1 MPGFRPV
8 DPRQSFPELEERILG
23 RWRERDVFH
32 RSLANREG
40 AEVWSFYEGPP
51 TANGRPGSHHVLSR
65 VFKDVY
71 PRYKTMRGYRVPR
84 KAGWDCHGLPVELE
98 VEKELG
104 ISSKQE
110 IEAYGIAA
118 FNKRCRESVFEYVE
132 DWNRLTE
139 RIGFWI
145 DLDDPYVTLEND
157 YIESVWWSL
166 RRLWDEGRLYEGHK
180 VVPYCPRCGTAL
192 SSHEVALGYRDVEDP
207 SIYVR
212 FPYLPTPT
220 LEDAGSASPEETAAA
235 TGGPGVDAAAK
246 ETSGPLQPGDQLLV
260 WTTTPWTLPGNV
272 AVAVAPDVTY
282 VRARVGDETLVVAE
296 ALVERVLGEGAEVL
310 DRFPG
315 SELVGSSY
323 TGPVFALADREPG
336 GFPVLAG
343 DFVTTEDGTGLVHIA
358 PAFGEDDFKVAA
370 REGIFDPSLRGLGTL
385 YNPVKP
391 DGTFDNRVVGFEGR
405 YVKDP
410 TRDPELNRELI
421 ADLRERG
428 LLFREQVY
436 EHAYPHC
443 WRCGTPLIYY
453 AKASWHIRTSEVKD
467 RLLANNEE
475 IGWHPEHIKHGRFGK
490 WLEGNVDWALSRDR
504 YWGTPLPIW
513 ECESEGCEGR
523 FCAGSVAALRERA
536 TGEVPDDLHRPYID
550 EVTLAC
556 EECGG
561 EMRRVESVIDTWYD
575 SGAMPFAQFH
585 YPFENEELFEERFPA
600 DFICEAIDQ
609 TRGWFYTL
617 LAEST
622 FLFDTSSYRNCVCL
636 GLILDPEG
644 QKMSKSRGNVVEPW
658 DVIAAHGADAFRW
671 YYLTAQQPWS
681 GYRFSVDTVGES
693 VRQLLLTLWNTYS
706 FWVLYAN
713 AESLSPADFPE
724 QTPLSSPF
732 VPDSRTKRELTP
744 GEDLDRWALS
754 RLQATI
760 ATVRERMDDFDCTAA
775 GRAIAA
781 YVEELSNWYVRLTRR
796 RFWEG
801 DRAAF
806 ATLRHCLLE
815 TAALLAPFTPFL
827 AEEIHLNLAGG
838 EGEAFG
844 ELPDSVHLRDFP
856 ELDAALADPELEAAM
871 EVVRRTVELG
881 RAARAQAKAKVRQPL
896 RRAVIV
902 AGDAGRE
909 AISAR
914 AELVKA
920 ELNVK
925 ELDFVSEEAELVSYA
940 VKPNYRSLGPRF
952 GRRMPQ
958 VAAAVEA
965 LDPVHVAEVM
975 ADGGQVGINVEGD
988 EHSLG
993 PDDVSL
999 SLRPLEGYQV
1009 EAEAGHAVALQLE
1022 LDDELRREGLAREI
1036 VHAVQNARKEA
1047 GLDISDRIA
1056 LTLGGDEE
1064 LLAAARTHEPYVAAE
1079 VLAIS
1084 VAYGKSSD
1092 ADTASMETSAIL
1104 HGETGPRGQTTVT
1117 ATIEG
1122 RDLRIALTRA

>member
-8 DPRQSFPELEERILG
+8 DPKQSFPELEERVLA

-71 PRYKTMRGYRVPR
+71 PRYRTMRGYRVPR

-98 VEKELG
+98 VEKQLG
-104 ISSKQE
+104 IGSKQE
-110 IEAYGIAA
+110 IEDFGIAE
-118 FNKRCRESVFEYVE
+118 FNQRCRESVFEYVA

-166 RRLWDEGRLYEGHK
+166 RRLWDDGRLYEGHK

-192 SSHEVALGYRDVEDP
+192 SSHEVALGYKDVADP

-212 FPYLPTPT
+212 FPYLP
-220 LEDAGSASPEETAAA
+220 AGAAPAAPAAA
-235 TGGPGVDAAAK
+235 EAK
-246 ETSGPLQPGDQLLV
+246 ETPGPLRPGDQLLV

-282 VRARVGDETLVVAE
+282 VRARSGEETLVVAE
-296 ALVERVLGEGAEVL
+296 ALAERVLGEQVEVL

-315 SELVGSSY
+315 SDLVGVHYS
-323 TGPVFALADREPG
+323 GPVFSLTDREPG
-336 GFPVLAG
+336 GFPVIAG

-358 PAFGEDDFKVAA
+358 PAFGEDDYAVAA
-370 REGIFDPSLRGLGTL
+370 ANGIFDPAEQGTL
-385 YNPVKP
+385 YNPVGL
-391 DGTFDNRVVGFEGR
+391 DGTFSTQVIGFEGR
-405 YVKDP
+405 FVKDP
-410 TRDPELNRELI
+410 EITAALI
-421 ADLRERG
+421 EDLRKRG
-428 LLFREQVY
+428 LLFREEVY

-443 WRCGTPLIYY
+443 WRCGTPLLYY
-453 AKASWHIRTSEVKD
+453 AKSSWYIATSQVRD

-490 WLEGNVDWALSRDR
+490 WLENNVDWALSRDR
-504 YWGTPLPIW
+504 YWGTPLPVW
-513 ECESEGCEGR
+513 RCSDARCGEL
-523 FCAGSVAALRERA
+523 FCAGSVADLRERA
-536 TGEVPDDLHRPYID
+536 KGEVPDDLHRPHID
-550 EVTLAC
+550 GVFVEC
-556 EECGG
+556 EKCGG
-561 EMRRVESVIDTWYD
+561 EMHRVESVIDTWYD

-585 YPFENEELFEERFPA
+585 YPFENEGLFQERFPA

-622 FLFDTSSYRNCVCL
+622 LLFDTSSYRNCVCL

-658 DVIAAHGADAFRW
+658 DVISTHGADAFRW
-671 YYLTAQQPWS
+671 YYLTSQQPWS

-693 VRQLLLTLWNTYS
+693 VRQFLLTLWNTYS

-713 AESLSPADFPE
+713 AENLSPADFDDETMP
-724 QTPLSSPF
+724 SSRF
-732 VPDSRTKRELTP
+732 VSDIETKREL
-744 GEDLDRWALS
+744 GRVEAGGGGDDDLDRWVLS

-760 ATVRERMDDFDCTAA
+760 SVVRERMDEFDCTAA
-775 GRAIAA
+775 GRAIAEF
-781 YVEELSNWYVRLTRR
+781 VEELSNWYVRLSRR
-796 RFWEG
+796 RFWDG

-815 TAALLAPFTPFL
+815 TTALLAPFVPFL
-827 AEEIHLNLAGG
+827 ADEIHLNLAGG
-838 EGEAFG
+838 EAE
-844 ELPDSVHLRDFP
+844 ELGGQPDSVHLRDFP
-856 ELDAALADPELEAAM
+856 EPDPALADPELEAAM
-871 EVVRRTVELG
+871 EAVRRTVELG
-881 RAARAQAKAKVRQPL
+881 RAARAQAKVKIRQPL

-902 AGDAGRE
+902 ATDVERE

-914 AELVKA
+914 ADLVIA

-940 VKPNYRSLGPRF
+940 VKPDYRSLGPRF

-965 LDPVHVAEVM
+965 LDPAHVAAAL
-975 ADGGQVGINVEGD
+975 ADGAGVGINIEGD

-993 PDDVSL
+993 PDDVTL
-999 SLRPLEGYQV
+999 ALQPLEGYQV

-1022 LDDELRREGLAREI
+1022 LDDELRREGFAREI
-1036 VHAVQNARKEA
+1036 VHAVQNARRAA
-1047 GLDISDRIA
+1047 GLEITDRIE
-1056 LTLGGDEE
+1056 LTLGGDAA
-1064 LLAAARTHEPYVAAE
+1064 LLEAAHEHQPYIAGE
-1079 VLAIS
+1079 VLATS
-1084 VAYGKSSD
+1084 VAYD
-1092 ADTASMETSAIL
+1092 AVD
-1104 HGETGPRGQTTVT
+1104 GVT
-1117 ATIEG
+1117 ATIDG
-1122 RDLRIALTRA
+1122 RDLRIHIAPACQGQSQ